1 MKKSR
6 FLLNLIAATAIGLGT
21 VGCTDS
27 GQVAF
32 QTNSDLIQD
41 DAKVDVF
48 TRQFLLVSQRGATPV
63 PSAYDDHTS
72 APDASLFSDLLQVT
86 GLLADGVG
94 SPFQLFE
101 LEGVQ
106 DGQNKATP
114 GSAQGYDAL
123 AGAHQSYP
131 SPDGKYVIALS
142 RARNLDKVAN
152 VDRSGLA
159 IYAIKTDEESD
170 YPHQVSIGNPQDP
183 VPMSLVSGSQGEF
196 ASGVWSPDSK
206 MFYTSLHGLV
216 YSYIFYGDV
225 GRIDS
230 PQVLDF
236 PDGGVED
243 ANNAVTMIM
252 SNNGRFIYALDNA
265 NAQIVRYRRNSDG
278 RLSLADTT
286 PTVADP
292 RGMAVDRSG
301 KFIYVTG
308 RASGQL
314 AGYSI
319 SNQTEGSPADG
330 SLSPIDIFNE
340 GAVSHDFGFKLGSI
354 ATNPKADELV
364 VAGYTGGTMQAYG
377 INPASGALSAQGAA
391 HSGIEGSRNTANI
404 KIDPTGHF
412 VIQAN
417 EHGLEDLVV
426 RAQEIGAQM
435 FANIDSDNNSGDSG
449 HAFSPIEML
458 DKNGNPVYIDSK
470 ATINFKGNVQIW
482 RLDGYDDHA
491 PRAEKLIEVTNP
503 YGISFFGIYDEPS
516 PDDVPADA
524 TPTPTPTETP

>member
-41 DAKVDVF
+41 DAKEDIF
-48 TRQFLLVSQRGATPV
+48 TRQFLLVSQRGTTPV
-63 PSAYDDHTS
+63 PSSYAEETS
-72 APDASLFSDLLQVT
+72 APDANLFSDLLEVT
-86 GLLADGVG
+86 GLSADGVG
-94 SPFQLFE
+94 NPFQLFE

-106 DGQNKATP
+106 NGQNKATSL
-114 GSAQGYDAL
+114 SAEGYDAL

-142 RARNLDKVAN
+142 RARNLGKVEN
-152 VDRSGLA
+152 VARAGLA
-159 IYAIKTDEESD
+159 IYAVKTNEESA
-170 YPHQVSIGNPQDP
+170 YPHEVSIGKPQDP

-196 ASGVWSPDSK
+196 ASGIWSPDSK
-206 MFYTSLHGLV
+206 MFYVSLHGLV

-236 PDGGVED
+236 PDGVED
-243 ANNAVTMIM
+243 ANNAVTMLM

-292 RGMAVDRSG
+292 RGMAIDRSG

-308 RASGQL
+308 RASNQL

-319 SNQTEGSPADG
+319 SNQAEGSPADG
-330 SLSPIDIFNE
+330 SLSQIDIFNE
-340 GAVSHDFGFKLGSI
+340 GPVSHDFGFKLGGI
-354 ATNPKADELV
+354 ATNPKADELI
-364 VAGYTGGTMQAYG
+364 VAAYAGGEMQAYS
-377 INPASGALSAQGAA
+377 INPASGALSAQGGA
-391 HSGIEGSRNTANI
+391 HAGIEGSRNTANI

-426 RAQEIGAQM
+426 RAHEMGAQM
-435 FANIDSDNNSGDSG
+435 FANIDSDNNSGQTG
-449 HAFSPIEML
+449 HAFSPTEMF
-458 DKNGNPVYIDSK
+458 DKNGNPVYIDRK
-470 ATINFKGNVQIW
+470 ANVKFEGNVQIW
-482 RLDGYDDHA
+482 RLDGYDDHG
-491 PRAEKLIEVTNP
+491 PRAEKLIEATNP
-503 YGISFFGIYDEPS
+503 YGISFFGVYDEPS